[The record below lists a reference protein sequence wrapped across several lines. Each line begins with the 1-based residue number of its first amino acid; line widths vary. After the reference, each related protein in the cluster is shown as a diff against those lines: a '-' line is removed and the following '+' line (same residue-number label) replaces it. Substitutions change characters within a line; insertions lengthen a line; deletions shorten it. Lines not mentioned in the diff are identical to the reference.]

1 MTSPPPAGIYLHLPF
16 CLRKCRYCDFYSEVA
31 TAVRRTAFLAA
42 LHQELALRADR
53 NLSADSLYFG
63 GGTPSL
69 FAPAQ
74 IGGLIDRIGAS
85 FHLSGDSEITLEAN
99 PGTVTGETLQGFRGA
114 GVNRLNLGIQSF
126 NDRNLVFLGRRHDAR
141 AARRSVAAARAA
153 GFEDIGLD
161 LIYGLPGQTPTAWWD
176 DLEAALAAAP
186 THLSC
191 YMLTYAPGTPL
202 DAARIAGRIDP
213 LPDAAVAELFQL
225 TARLLTENGFVHY
238 EIANFA
244 RAADPPSWSRHNRK
258 YWNQAPYLGFGPGAH
273 SYDGGHRRSWNRA
286 DLDAY
291 GQALESGGLP
301 PGGEEILT
309 REQQM
314 IEAVFLG
321 LRQIA
326 GIDVQ
331 KFEARFGVEF
341 ETLFGPALVDLAEA
355 ELAVREQKFWRLT
368 PKGLLLADAAAARL
382 AACC

>member
-1 MTSPPPAGIYLHLPF
+1 MPSPPAGIYIHLPF
-16 CLRKCRYCDFYSEVA
+16 CLRKCLYCDFYSEVG
-31 TAVRRTAFLAA
+31 TEERRRCFLAA
-42 LHQELALRADR
+42 LRQELLLRADR
-53 NLSADSLYFG
+53 GLAADSLYFG

-69 FAPAQ
+69 FAPTQ
-74 IGGLIDRIGAS
+74 LGGLIDGIGAS

-99 PGTVTGETLQGFRGA
+99 PGTVTRSTLQGFRAA

-126 NDRNLVFLGRRHDAR
+126 NDQNLAFLGRVHDAR
-141 AARRSVAAARAA
+141 AARRAMDNARAA

-161 LIYGLPGQTPTAWWD
+161 LIYGLPGQDPVSWQAD
-176 DLEAALAAAP
+176 LQAALEAAPA
-186 THLSC
+186 HLSC

-202 DAARIAGRIDP
+202 NAARIAGRIHP
-213 LPDAAVAELFQL
+213 LPEAAVADLFEITVQM
-225 TARLLTENGFVHY
+225 LTERGFVHY

-244 RAADPPSWSRHNRK
+244 RAGSPPSWSRHNRK
-258 YWNQAPYLGFGPGAH
+258 YWNQAPYLGFGPAAH
-273 SYDGGHRRSWNRA
+273 SFDGSRRSWNHA

-291 GQALESGGLP
+291 LEALENSHLP

-326 GIDVQ
+326 GIDVR
-331 KFEARFGVEF
+331 KFEADFGVEF
-341 ETLFGPALVDLAEA
+341 DAVFGPALADLAEA
-355 ELAVREQKFWRLT
+355 GLALREAGFCRLT
-368 PKGLLLADAAAARL
+368 RRGLLVADAAAARM